1 MISSLSGS
9 VSELTAG
16 AVEIDVAGVGYLVQA
31 PASTLAGLGLQQGVR
46 LLTHMVV
53 REDSMAIYGFSTAEE
68 RELFRCLI
76 GVTGV
81 GPKLALAVIG
91 HLKPESLRRA
101 VASGDVALL
110 TTVPGVGARSAQ
122 RMILEL
128 KQQLGEIHSGAGAGA
143 EVTNLA
149 EVREALLGL
158 GYAPA
163 EVAPVLDRVATAEA
177 GVEQMVKSA
186 LRALSRA

>member
-1 MISSLSGS
+1 
-9 VSELTAG
+9 
-16 AVEIDVAGVGYLVQA
+16 
-31 PASTLAGLGLQQGVR
+31 
-46 LLTHMVV
+46 MVV
-53 REDSMAIYGFSTAEE
+53 REDSLAIYGFIASEE

-128 KQQLGEIHSGAGAGA
+128 KQQLGEVRSGAGA

-158 GYAPA
+158 GYGPA
-163 EVAPVLDRVATAEA
+163 EVAPVLDQVATVEA

-186 LRALSRA
+186 LRALSRP

>member
-1 MISSLSGS
+1 MISSLSGAVAEITS
-9 VSELTAG
+9 G
-16 AVEIDVAGVGYLVQA
+16 AVEIDVSGVGYLVQA
-31 PASTLAGLGLQQGVR
+31 PATTLFKLRPGQKVR

-53 REDSMAIYGFSTAEE
+53 REDSMTLYGFAAAEE

-91 HLKPESLRRA
+91 HLKPEALRRA

-110 TTVPGVGARSAQ
+110 ATVPGVGNRSAQ
-122 RMILEL
+122 RMVLEL
-128 KQQLGEIHSGAGAGA
+128 KEQLGHLELGSSPGSPTL
-143 EVTNLA
+143 V

-158 GYAPA
+158 GYGPA
-163 EVAPVLDRVATAEA
+163 EVAPVLDAVARDDA
-177 GVEQMVKSA
+177 GVEDMVKSA
-186 LRALSRA
+186 LRALSRV

>member
-1 MISSLSGS
+1 MISSLNGS
-9 VSELTAG
+9 VTAVTSG
-16 AVEIDVAGVGYLVQA
+16 AAEVDVSGVGYLVQA
-31 PASTLAGLGLQQGVR
+31 APTTLFKLKLGQRIR

-53 REDSMAIYGFSTAEE
+53 REDSMTLYGFTDAEE

-91 HLKPESLRRA
+91 HLKPDALRRA

-110 TTVPGVGARSAQ
+110 TTVPGVGTRSAQ
-122 RMILEL
+122 RMVLEL
-128 KQQLGEIHSGAGAGA
+128 KDLLGNLESGFSPG
-143 EVTNLA
+143 TSNLA

-158 GYAPA
+158 GYGPA
-163 EVAPVLDRVATAEA
+163 EVAPVLDSVAAENA
-177 GVEQMVKSA
+177 EVEEMVKSA
-186 LRALSRA
+186 LRALSRV